1 MAKARRA
8 KRKSLA
14 VSVEMDME
22 ELSSS
27 SSGQINASAM
37 RTSADGRRVYRH
49 NVAVP
54 TPSPSKRQCTH
65 SVTGDIDA
73 ADPPS
78 DELGPLGDERL
89 WIPVEATSAISSKYP
104 AKRYTS
110 SDEPLKEWQRSA
122 CQEYLME
129 FVRLEGPGAIT
140 TSKCGAC
147 DLDIK
152 DGLPYRCKDCFSGL
166 LLCEGCL
173 LRAHYEHPLHVIEKW
188 DGRCFKRSTLRDAG
202 LIVQLGHTPGEAC
215 ACYNTV
221 NEFVV
226 LHVNG
231 IHVLTIRF
239 CACDEVH
246 GHGSPRQQL
255 LRRRWFPA
263 TFEQPQ
269 TSATFRLLEHFHMQT
284 LQGKVTIYDY
294 YSALQKLTDNTGLER
309 IPIRYKEFVRMK
321 REYAHLKSLKRAGRG
336 HDTTGVAG
344 TKNGE
349 LTVRCPACPS
359 PGINLPKDW
368 QFAPEEK
375 QFLYTLFI
383 ALDACFR
390 LKRRM
395 VSSVEKDPG
404 LGIDWGY
411 FVEAEPFRQYLLS
424 VTDQKEMSTCSGLAA
439 LDYANT
445 KFSRG
450 YAATGVCLGVCAR
463 HEFIQPNGAADLQVG
478 ERYANMDYAF
488 ASLMRHHK
496 PEVGIVVSYDIACQ
510 WSKSILERLKKLP
523 SLVRLGV
530 LLLKRLKSAIAERGV
545 QQASFEIFAGQQGS
559 RVEMWKKM
567 VKEFEADGSKPNP
580 YEVPKT
586 GLTENDVR
594 LQFAR
599 EESTAETDGGVMPH
613 KVTRSGF
620 ISEGL
625 DIEEQQQRARSTI
638 HEKKTGTTVQQADI
652 IDIRTRL
659 TRSITHFRMLQAV
672 YLPMALTELS
682 ARVVPEGEEAEA
694 VPVILPSSLSS
705 EGRAQCDQ
713 RLLEV
718 ERRLREARCQSALDD
733 LRNLLFVKSRLV
745 SYKDR
750 NVRHQAANTR
760 ARTLINRNESK
771 IKLQALKYET
781 SRSALKTLAGG
792 DEKGLKWP
800 ALKPEHIRCMEDPD
814 TTKKKEVCNV
824 RASESGRDDVVVIIN
839 EGKQGSEEEEGED
852 RAVVACEGYRTISW
866 IWMDAVGRGSANG
879 EEMDAVLRCE
889 FAKSWARA
897 RRWAEEV
904 ELLREEMR
912 RTIVT
917 LRGRARLWEAR
928 AMDDWSQ
935 FGPDYV
941 QGLCAY
947 AFSQAD
953 LLSRLAQKYEHT
965 WTGIGGNVD
974 DAESDA
980 DLERDL
986 QNQQHEE
993 RVEEA
998 EEGR

>member
-173 LRAHYEHPLHVIEKW
+173 LRAHYEHPLHVIE
-188 DGRCFKRSTLRDAG
+188 
-202 LIVQLGHTPGEAC
+202 
-215 ACYNTV
+215 
-221 NEFVV
+221 
-226 LHVNG
+226 
-231 IHVLTIRF
+231 
-239 CACDEVH
+239 
-246 GHGSPRQQL
+246 
-255 LRRRWFPA
+255 
-263 TFEQPQ
+263 
-269 TSATFRLLEHFHMQT
+269 
-284 LQGKVTIYDY
+284 
-294 YSALQKLTDNTGLER
+294 
-309 IPIRYKEFVRMK
+309 
-321 REYAHLKSLKRAGRG
+321 
-336 HDTTGVAG
+336 
-344 TKNGE
+344 
-349 LTVRCPACPS
+349 
-359 PGINLPKDW
+359 
-368 QFAPEEK
+368 
-375 QFLYTLFI
+375 
-383 ALDACFR
+383 
-390 LKRRM
+390 RRM

-424 VTDQKEMSTCSGLAA
+424 VTDQKE
-439 LDYANT
+439 
-445 KFSRG
+445 
-450 YAATGVCLGVCAR
+450 CA
-463 HEFIQPNGAADLQVG
+463 
-478 ERYANMDYAF
+478 
-488 ASLMRHHK
+488 S
-496 PEVGIVVSYDIACQ
+496 ACAQ
-510 WSKSILERLKKLP
+510 GMNSSNQTEPPIYKSEK
-523 SLVRLGV
+523 GV

>member
-54 TPSPSKRQCTH
+54 TPSPSKRQC
-65 SVTGDIDA
+65 
-73 ADPPS
+73 
-78 DELGPLGDERL
+78 PLGDERL

-269 TSATFRLLEHFHMQT
+269 TSAMFRLLEHFHMQT

-411 FVEAEPFRQYLLS
+411 FIEAEPFRQYLLS

-523 SLVRLGV
+523 SLVRLNLIAQLIRFAVPKLHIHSHTRHCQENYSLNYLPGVGRTDGEGIERPWANIGATATSTRVMGPGSRIETLNDHWSHWNWQKTLGLGV

-652 IDIRTRL
+652 IDIRT
-659 TRSITHFRMLQAV
+659 
-672 YLPMALTELS
+672 
-682 ARVVPEGEEAEA
+682 
-694 VPVILPSSLSS
+694 
-705 EGRAQCDQ
+705 
-713 RLLEV
+713 
-718 ERRLREARCQSALDD
+718 
-733 LRNLLFVKSRLV
+733 
-745 SYKDR
+745 
-750 NVRHQAANTR
+750 
-760 ARTLINRNESK
+760 
-771 IKLQALKYET
+771 
-781 SRSALKTLAGG
+781 
-792 DEKGLKWP
+792 
-800 ALKPEHIRCMEDPD
+800 
-814 TTKKKEVCNV
+814 
-824 RASESGRDDVVVIIN
+824 
-839 EGKQGSEEEEGED
+839 
-852 RAVVACEGYRTISW
+852 
-866 IWMDAVGRGSANG
+866 
-879 EEMDAVLRCE
+879 
-889 FAKSWARA
+889 
-897 RRWAEEV
+897 
-904 ELLREEMR
+904 
-912 RTIVT
+912 
-917 LRGRARLWEAR
+917 
-928 AMDDWSQ
+928 
-935 FGPDYV
+935 
-941 QGLCAY
+941 
-947 AFSQAD
+947 
-953 LLSRLAQKYEHT
+953 
-965 WTGIGGNVD
+965 
-974 DAESDA
+974 
-980 DLERDL
+980 
-986 QNQQHEE
+986 
-993 RVEEA
+993 
-998 EEGR
+998 

>member
-1 MAKARRA
+1 MA
-8 KRKSLA
+8 
-14 VSVEMDME
+14 
-22 ELSSS
+22 
-27 SSGQINASAM
+27 
-37 RTSADGRRVYRH
+37 
-49 NVAVP
+49 
-54 TPSPSKRQCTH
+54 CT
-65 SVTGDIDA
+65 
-73 ADPPS
+73 
-78 DELGPLGDERL
+78 
-89 WIPVEATSAISSKYP
+89 
-104 AKRYTS
+104 
-110 SDEPLKEWQRSA
+110 
-122 CQEYLME
+122 
-129 FVRLEGPGAIT
+129 
-140 TSKCGAC
+140 
-147 DLDIK
+147 
-152 DGLPYRCKDCFSGL
+152 
-166 LLCEGCL
+166 
-173 LRAHYEHPLHVIEKW
+173 
-188 DGRCFKRSTLRDAG
+188 
-202 LIVQLGHTPGEAC
+202 
-215 ACYNTV
+215 
-221 NEFVV
+221 
-226 LHVNG
+226 
-231 IHVLTIRF
+231 
-239 CACDEVH
+239 
-246 GHGSPRQQL
+246 
-255 LRRRWFPA
+255 
-263 TFEQPQ
+263 
-269 TSATFRLLEHFHMQT
+269 
-284 LQGKVTIYDY
+284 GKVTIYDY

-375 QFLYTLFI
+375 RFLYTLFI

-411 FVEAEPFRQYLLS
+411 FVEAEPFRRYLLS

-510 WSKSILERLKKLP
+510 WSKSILERLKMLP
-523 SLVRLGV
+523 SLVRLNLIAQLIRFAVPKLHIHSHTRHCQENYSLNYLPGVGRTDGEGIERPWANIGATATSTRVMGPGSRIETLNDHWSHWNWQKTLGLGV

-545 QQASFEIFAGQQGS
+545 QQASFEIFASQQGS

-613 KVTRSGF
+613 KLMIGAVVR
-620 ISEGL
+620 
-625 DIEEQQQRARSTI
+625 QRARSTI
-638 HEKKTGTTVQQADI
+638 QEKKTGTTVQQADI

-672 YLPMALTELS
+672 YLPIALTELS

-781 SRSALKTLAGG
+781 SRSALKALAGG

-800 ALKPEHIRCMEDPD
+800 ALRPEHIRCMEDPD
-814 TTKKKEVCNV
+814 TTKKKE
-824 RASESGRDDVVVIIN
+824 
-839 EGKQGSEEEEGED
+839 
-852 RAVVACEGYRTISW
+852 
-866 IWMDAVGRGSANG
+866 
-879 EEMDAVLRCE
+879 
-889 FAKSWARA
+889 
-897 RRWAEEV
+897 
-904 ELLREEMR
+904 
-912 RTIVT
+912 
-917 LRGRARLWEAR
+917 
-928 AMDDWSQ
+928 
-935 FGPDYV
+935 
-941 QGLCAY
+941 
-947 AFSQAD
+947 AD

-965 WTGIGGNVD
+965 WTGIGGNID

-998 EEGR
+998 EEGL